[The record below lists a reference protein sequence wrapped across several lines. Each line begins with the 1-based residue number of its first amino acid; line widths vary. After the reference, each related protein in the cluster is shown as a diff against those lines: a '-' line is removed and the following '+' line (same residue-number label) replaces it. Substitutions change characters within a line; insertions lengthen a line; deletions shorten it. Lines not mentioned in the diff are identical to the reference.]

1 MENICK
7 NYVIAIDGEAG
18 TGKST
23 LAKNIAKKYS
33 IVYMDTG
40 AMYRIVTL
48 AMIYEQIN
56 LDEVEKIENLLKE
69 IKLEMTNENG
79 EDKFYLNGE
88 DVSKKIR
95 EKQVNDLVS
104 QVSHIPVVRNS
115 MVDLQRKLAKDKK
128 IVMEGRDIGTNVF
141 PNADVKIYL
150 VASAEER
157 AKRRFEQNKE
167 KGIDIPYEEILENV
181 KFRDKNDKSSLVG
194 TLKKADDAYEIDTT
208 NYTLEE
214 VENLV
219 VEKIKE
225 KVDINE
231 NS

>member
-1 MENICK
+1 MENLCK

-23 LAKNIAKKYS
+23 LAKNIAQKYG

-40 AMYRIVTL
+40 AMYRCVTL
-48 AMIYEQIN
+48 DMLNNNVSIDDVDGISKILDNIN
-56 LDEVEKIENLLKE
+56 I
-69 IKLEMTNENG
+69 EMTNENG
-79 EDKFYLNGE
+79 EDKFYLNSC
-88 DVSKKIR
+88 DVTKKIR
-95 EKQVNDLVS
+95 EKQVNDMVS
-104 QVSHIPVVRNS
+104 QVSHVPVV
-115 MVDLQRKLAKDKK
+115 RKLAKGKN

-157 AKRRFEQNKE
+157 AKRRFLQNKE
-167 KGIDIPYEEILENV
+167 KGIDIPFDEIYKNV
-181 KFRDKNDKSSLVG
+181 VFRDNNDKNSNVAP
-194 TLKKADDAYEIDTT
+194 LKKAEDAYEIDTT

-219 VEKIKE
+219 VSKIKE
-225 KVDINE
+225 KIE
-231 NS
+231 L

>member
-69 IKLEMTNENG
+69 IKLEMTNENW

-115 MVDLQRKLAKDKK
+115 MVDLQRKLAKGKK

>member
-23 LAKNIAKKYS
+23 IAKDIAKKYS

-40 AMYRIVTL
+40 AMYRCVTL
-48 AMIYEQIN
+48 AMINENIS
-56 LDEVEKIENLLKE
+56 LDEIDKIEKLLNE
-69 IKLEMTNENG
+69 IKLDVTTENG
-79 EDKFYLNGE
+79 EHKFFLNDV

-104 QVSHIPVVRNS
+104 QVSHIPIVRS
-115 MVDLQRKLAKDKK
+115 AMVDLQRKLAKGKK

-141 PNADVKIYL
+141 PNSEVKIYL
-150 VASAEER
+150 TASAEER
-157 AKRRFEQNKE
+157 ATRRYKQNLE
-167 KGIDIPYEEILENV
+167 KGIESSYEELLENI
-181 KFRDKNDKSSLVG
+181 KFRDENDKSSTVG
-194 TLKKADDAYEIDTT
+194 TLKKAEDAYEIDTT

-214 VENLV
+214 VEELV
-219 VEKIKE
+219 VSAIRE
-225 KVDINE
+225 KVDI
-231 NS
+231 

>member
-1 MENICK
+1 MENLCK

-23 LAKNIAKKYS
+23 LAKNIAQKYG

-40 AMYRIVTL
+40 AMYRCVTL
-48 AMIYEQIN
+48 DMLNNNVSIDDVDGISKILDNIN
-56 LDEVEKIENLLKE
+56 I
-69 IKLEMTNENG
+69 EMTNENG
-79 EDKFYLNGE
+79 EDKFYLNSC
-88 DVSKKIR
+88 DVTKKIR
-95 EKQVNDLVS
+95 EKQVNDMVS
-104 QVSHIPVVRNS
+104 QVSHVPVVRQR
-115 MVDLQRKLAKDKK
+115 MVELQRKLAKGKN

-157 AKRRFEQNKE
+157 AKRRFLQNKE
-167 KGIDIPYEEILENV
+167 KGIDIPFDEIYKNV
-181 KFRDKNDKSSLVG
+181 VFRDNNDKNSNVAP
-194 TLKKADDAYEIDTT
+194 LKKAEDAYEIDTT

-219 VEKIKE
+219 VSKIKE
-225 KVDINE
+225 KIE
-231 NS
+231 L